1 MNTVLFYRGLVLR
14 VKEIIDAQRVS
25 AILSSVKAVFIISM
39 KKMKII
45 QCAGR
50 IWLIMAAALL
60 TISACS
66 QKKAE
71 TPAQAASIIRLD
83 AALDDILSTTT
94 PIEKIASGH
103 EITEGPVYV
112 PQGYLLF
119 SDIPKNTIF
128 KWTPGG
134 ESVFRKPS
142 GYDGT
147 DAPPGLVIGSNGLT
161 LDKDGRLVICEHG
174 NRRVTRLEKDGS
186 LTVLA
191 DRYEGKRLNSPNDV
205 IVKSDGAIYFT
216 DPPYG
221 FAKQDDD
228 PKKELKVNGLYRLS
242 GSKLE
247 LLVSDLS
254 RPNGLAF
261 SPDEKN
267 LYVANSDPAR
277 KIWMRYPVNPDG
289 SLEPGTVFQDV
300 TSDKRD
306 GLPDGM
312 KVDKKGNLYCSSP
325 GGIRIF
331 SPEGRHLGTITL
343 PEVPHNCAW
352 GKFATDGASAAFAPN
367 EEADTLYITARPN
380 VYRLRTKVTGIR
392 P

>member
-1 MNTVLFYRGLVLR
+1 MVLLHNMNIVHYKNWNRLLVAL
-14 VKEIIDAQRVS
+14 AMLVS
-25 AILSSVKAVFIISM
+25 GGCTG
-39 KKMKII
+39 KKV
-45 QCAGR
+45 A
-50 IWLIMAAALL
+50 
-60 TISACS
+60 
-66 QKKAE
+66 
-71 TPAQAASIIRLD
+71 TPAQTASIVRLD
-83 AALDDILSTTT
+83 PALDDLVSTTT
-94 PIEKIASGH
+94 PIEKITGGH

-128 KWTPGG
+128 KWTPGSG

-147 DAPPGLVIGSNGLT
+147 DAPPGAIIGSNGLT
-161 LDKDGRLVICEHG
+161 LDKQGRLIICEHG
-174 NRRVTRLEKDGS
+174 NRRVTRLEPDGAIK
-186 LTVLA
+186 VLA
-191 DRYEGKRLNSPNDV
+191 DRYEGKRLSSPNDV
-205 IVKSDGAIYFT
+205 IVKSDGTIYFT

-221 FAKQDDD
+221 LAKLDDD
-228 PKKELKVNGLYRLS
+228 PKKELKFNGLYRIS

-247 LLVSDLS
+247 LLISELS

-261 SPDEKN
+261 SPDEKI
-267 LYVANSDPAR
+267 LYVANSDAAR

-289 SLEPGTVFQDV
+289 VLGTGTVFQDV
-300 TSDKRD
+300 TSDNRD

-312 KVDKKGNLYCSSP
+312 KLDKKGNLYCSSP

-331 SPEGRHLGTITL
+331 SPAGKHLGTITL

-352 GKFATDGASAAFAPN
+352 GKYATDATSAALAPN
-367 EEADTLYITARPN
+367 EEADTLYIAARPN
-380 VYRLRTKVTGIR
+380 VYRLRTKVAGIR

>member
-1 MNTVLFYRGLVLR
+1 
-14 VKEIIDAQRVS
+14 
-25 AILSSVKAVFIISM
+25 
-39 KKMKII
+39 MKIVQSKRWI
-45 QCAGR
+45 S
-50 IWLIMAAALL
+50 LPVVAALL
-60 TISACS
+60 IGSGCT

-71 TPAQAASIIRLD
+71 TPAQAAEIIRLD
-83 AALDDILSTTT
+83 PALDDILLTTT
-94 PIEKIASGH
+94 LIEKIASGH

-119 SDIPKNTIF
+119 SDIPRNTIF
-128 KWTPGG
+128 KWTPGGG

-142 GYDGT
+142 GYDGS

-186 LTVLA
+186 LAVLA
-191 DRYEGKRLNSPNDV
+191 DRYQRKRLNSPNDV

-221 FAKQDDD
+221 LAKQDDD
-228 PKKELKVNGLYRLS
+228 PKKELKVNGLYRIS

-247 LLVSDLS
+247 LLISELS

-261 SPDEKN
+261 SPDEKI

-277 KIWMRYPVNPDG
+277 KIWMRYPVNADG
-289 SLEPGTVFQDV
+289 TLGAGTVFQDV
-300 TSDKRD
+300 TSDNRD

-312 KVDKKGNLYCSSP
+312 KVDKRGNLYCTSP

-331 SPEGRHLGTITL
+331 SPEGKHMGTITL

-352 GKFATDGASAAFAPN
+352 GKYATDGASAAFAPN
-367 EEADTLYITARPN
+367 EEADTLYVTARPN
-380 VYRLRTKVTGIR
+380 VYRLRTKVAGIR

>member
-1 MNTVLFYRGLVLR
+1 M
-14 VKEIIDAQRVS
+14 S
-25 AILSSVKAVFIISM
+25 
-39 KKMKII
+39 KMKRFHSENWIS
-45 QCAGR
+45 
-50 IWLIMAAALL
+50 WPLAAVLL
-60 TISACS
+60 VSLGCT
-66 QKKAE
+66 QKKVE
-71 TPAQAASIIRLD
+71 TPAAAAAIIRLD
-83 AALDDILSTTT
+83 PGLDDILSTTT

-112 PQGYLLF
+112 PQGYFLF

-128 KWTPGG
+128 KWTPGSG

-142 GYDGT
+142 GYDGN
-147 DAPPGLVIGSNGLT
+147 DAPPGFVIGSNGLT

-191 DRYEGKRLNSPNDV
+191 DRFEGKRLNSPNDV

-221 FAKQDDD
+221 LVKQDDD
-228 PKKELKVNGLYRLS
+228 PKKELKINGLYRIS

-247 LLVSDLS
+247 RVVSDLS

-261 SPDEKN
+261 SPDEKI

-289 SLEPGTVFQDV
+289 TVGTGTVFQDV
-300 TSDKRD
+300 TSDNRD

-331 SPEGRHLGTITL
+331 SPDGKHLGTITL

-352 GKFATDGASAAFAPN
+352 GKYATDAASAALAPN

-380 VYRLRTKVTGIR
+380 VYRVRTKVAGIR

>member
-1 MNTVLFYRGLVLR
+1 MHMG
-14 VKEIIDAQRVS
+14 Q
-25 AILSSVKAVFIISM
+25 
-39 KKMKII
+39 MKIVQLKRWI
-45 QCAGR
+45 SLAA
-50 IWLIMAAALL
+50 AAALL
-60 TISACS
+60 VGSGCT

-71 TPAQAASIIRLD
+71 TPSQASEIIRLD
-83 AALDDILSTTT
+83 SALDDILSTTT

-103 EITEGPVYV
+103 EITEGPLYV

-128 KWTPGG
+128 KRTPGG
-134 ESVFRKPS
+134 SESVFRKPS

-161 LDKDGRLVICEHG
+161 LDKDGRLIICEHG
-174 NRRVTRLEKDGS
+174 NRRVTRLQKDGS

-191 DRYEGKRLNSPNDV
+191 DKYEGKRLNSPNDV

-221 FAKQDDD
+221 FAKQDND
-228 PKKELKVNGLYRLS
+228 PKKELKVNGLYRIS

-247 LLVSDLS
+247 LLISELS

-261 SPDEKN
+261 SPDEKI

-289 SLEPGTVFQDV
+289 TLGTGAVFQDV
-300 TSDKRD
+300 TSDNRD

-312 KVDKKGNLYCSSP
+312 KVDKRGNLYCSSP

-331 SPEGRHLGTITL
+331 SREGKHLGTITL

-352 GKFATDGASAAFAPN
+352 GKFATDGTSAAFAPN

-380 VYRLRTKVTGIR
+380 VYRLRTKATGIR